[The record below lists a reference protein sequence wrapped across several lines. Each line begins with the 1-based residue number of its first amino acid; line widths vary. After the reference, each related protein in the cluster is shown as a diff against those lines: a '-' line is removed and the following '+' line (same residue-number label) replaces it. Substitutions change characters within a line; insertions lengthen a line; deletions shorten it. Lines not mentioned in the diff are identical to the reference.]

1 MVILHFANEKL
12 QQCSQLNV
20 KGQQCIVV
28 VCVNLNSVARNE
40 KTHSNGN
47 RVKPS
52 SEYLHEGR
60 WKHHLVDQLKNLAK
74 NHPNSSKIQNLISN
88 SVNQF
93 SKQFRYIVSAFA
105 RLCLY
110 GHKNS
115 HFSKTPLQI
124 SSIFSSSKFRTI
136 LNSCNF
142 YRFLHAFMH
151 SFCVYFCCTSHFKCI
166 FWPFIA
172 HIFTLLRSFRFVSF
186 HFLFCALLCIYGNP
200 KCNNFSS
207 SIFGVLVF
215 LLQHISRFLINAYG
229 NLCVRTR
236 SQTFPYNV
244 NLDKERSSGSF
255 FLSIDIL
262 LAMRTLG
269 NVCVE
274 RFVPSWPNDLLANFK
289 HSSSEMDEA
298 KWEHSLRNEMRNRFS
313 HCILI
318 VREKKLGTELNRR
331 KWNDT

>member
-1 MVILHFANEKL
+1 MSGYFAFCKWKIAAMFPAE
-12 QQCSQLNV
+12 CE
-20 KGQQCIVV
+20 GATMHCGG

-47 RVKPS
+47 N
-52 SEYLHEGR
+52 EYLQEGR

-74 NHPNSSKIQNLISN
+74 NHPNNSKIQNLISN

-142 YRFLHAFMH
+142 HRFLHAFMH

-172 HIFTLLRSFRFVSF
+172 HIFTLLRSFRFISF
-186 HFLFCALLCIYGNP
+186 PFLCAALHLW
-200 KCNNFSS
+200 KSK
-207 SIFGVLVF
+207 V
-215 LLQHISRFLINAYG
+215 Q
-229 NLCVRTR
+229 
-236 SQTFPYNV
+236 
-244 NLDKERSSGSF
+244 
-255 FLSIDIL
+255 
-262 LAMRTLG
+262 
-269 NVCVE
+269 
-274 RFVPSWPNDLLANFK
+274 
-289 HSSSEMDEA
+289 
-298 KWEHSLRNEMRNRFS
+298 
-313 HCILI
+313 
-318 VREKKLGTELNRR
+318 
-331 KWNDT
+331 